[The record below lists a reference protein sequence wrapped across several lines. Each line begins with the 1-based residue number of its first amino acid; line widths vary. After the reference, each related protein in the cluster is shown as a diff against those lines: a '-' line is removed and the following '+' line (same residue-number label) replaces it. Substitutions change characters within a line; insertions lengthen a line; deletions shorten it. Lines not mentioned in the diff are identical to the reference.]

1 MAFFIDDKDYEH
13 LMHVFFCANTD
24 AFKYALEGLRYLL
37 GPENGMY
44 TICGIVVYTFCGL
57 SCCLPDVCHMC
68 HLYFRA
74 SNETRPCIPEN
85 SAVTSFQFFL

>member
-1 MAFFIDDKDYEH
+1 
-13 LMHVFFCANTD
+13 
-24 AFKYALEGLRYLL
+24 L

-44 TICGIVVYTFCGL
+44 TICGIVWL
-57 SCCLPDVCHMC
+57 SCRLPDVCHMC

-85 SAVTSFQFFL
+85 SAVASFQFFL

>member
-1 MAFFIDDKDYEH
+1 MAFFIGEIDYEH
-13 LMHVFFCANTD
+13 FMHVLFRANTD
-24 AFKYALEGLRYLL
+24 AFKYALEGLQYLL

-44 TICGIVVYTFCGL
+44 TICGIVWL
-57 SCCLPDVCHMC
+57 SCRLPDVCHMC

-85 SAVTSFQFFL
+85 SAVASFHFFL